1 MQGPSTELRAQ
12 LIQAL
17 AESDNRTREARSE
30 RIVWL
35 SEMPSLP
42 TAYVG
47 RFEQL
52 QLLEEVRQC
61 FVNGNYIAVL
71 LAATAFAEQT
81 LIEELEMRQHQG
93 PRRNLGSAIESA
105 RHAGILPNDLLDRTD
120 KLRLVRNPFG
130 HYRPEGDPDAVVTR
144 YRARSV
150 HPVTVLEEDAKL
162 AVRVV
167 FEMFLGTLRYT

>member
-1 MQGPSTELRAQ
+1 MQSPSKELRAQ
-12 LIQAL
+12 LMQAL

-42 TAYVG
+42 PAYTG

-52 QLLEEVRQC
+52 HLLEEVRQC

-71 LAATAFAEQT
+71 LTATAFVEQT
-81 LIEELEMRQHQG
+81 LIEELEMRQYQG
-93 PRRNLGSAIESA
+93 PRRTLGNAIKSA
-105 RHAGILPNDLLDRTD
+105 RCAGILPNDLLDRAD

-144 YRARSV
+144 YRARAA

-167 FEMFLGTLRYT
+167 FEMFVGTLRYT